1 MIDSTLMSIILRVIV
16 GGAMMFANRSLYH
29 LYAQDFL
36 HKSPWQILH
45 YVIFFILMCFFR
57 PLSLIQLGKEIVRDL
72 YRVWKRR

>member
-16 GGAMMFANRSLYH
+16 GGSMMFANRSIYH

-45 YVIFFILMCFFR
+45 YVIFLYLCVSLVPY
-57 PLSLIQLGKEIVRDL
+57 PLCNLERK
-72 YRVWKRR
+72 